1 VNGAGRLAAA
11 LVLGLAMPATAE
23 TVSGTATWRESMM
36 LPPGAVLE
44 VTVEDISRAD
54 APSTRLARF
63 ALSPV
68 GAPPVAFELDVP
80 APDPRASLNL
90 RATIRD
96 GTALLYTTDVISPV
110 LTQGAP
116 ARADLVLVRVP
127 APAAPALTGIDW
139 RITALAGATVPPE
152 ARDPVLRLEATA
164 DGATFA
170 ASAGCNRFAG
180 TARLEGD
187 TLAFG
192 PARTTRMACPPPLDA
207 AETALAAALA
217 ATTRWRIDGDTL
229 RLLDTGGSVLLEAT
243 AP

>member
-1 VNGAGRLAAA
+1 VNGAGRLLAA

-23 TVSGTATWRESMM
+23 TVTGTATWRERMM

-68 GAPPVAFELDVP
+68 GAPPVVFDLDVP
-80 APDPRASLNL
+80 APDPRASLTL

-96 GTALLYTTDVISPV
+96 GAVLLYTTDTIAPV

-116 ARADLVLVRVP
+116 AHADLLLVRVT
-127 APAAPALTGIDW
+127 APVTPALAGVDW
-139 RITALAGATVPPE
+139 RITAIAGTPVPPE
-152 ARDPVLRLEATA
+152 ARDPVLRLQATA
-164 DGATFA
+164 DGAMFA

-180 TARLEGD
+180 TARIEGP

-192 PARTTRMACPPPLDA
+192 PAAATRMACPPPLDA
-207 AETALAAALA
+207 AEAALATALA
-217 ATTRWRIDGDTL
+217 TTARWRIDGASL
-229 RLLDTGGSVLLEAT
+229 QLLDAAGTTLLDAT

>member
-1 VNGAGRLAAA
+1 LNGAGRLAAA
-11 LVLGLAMPATAE
+11 LVLGLAMPAGAE
-23 TVSGTATWRESMM
+23 TVTGTVTWQERTT
-36 LPPGAVLE
+36 LPPGATLE

-63 ALSPV
+63 AVSPV

-80 APDPRASLNL
+80 APDPRARLTL

-96 GTALLYTTDVISPV
+96 GATLLFTTDTIASV
-110 LTQGAP
+110 LTEGAP
-116 ARADLVLVRVP
+116 ARTDLLLVPVALPAVP
-127 APAAPALTGIDW
+127 PLTGIDW
-139 RITALAGATVPPE
+139 RIAALSGIPLPPDGHE
-152 ARDPVLRLEATA
+152 AVLRLEATA

-180 TARLEGD
+180 MVRLQGT

-207 AETALAAALA
+207 AEAALATALA
-217 ATTRWRIDGDTL
+217 TVSQWQRDGAIL
-229 RLLDTGGSVLLEAT
+229 RLSDAAGNVLLEAT